1 MFLSSMKFQPVPD
14 TPKKRRSEPS
24 TAQLGAWPPA
34 PSSLPPSP
42 CLLHILGPGLCR
54 AAVRVYKLWLDPS
67 FPSRLLHHGR
77 SAPAAQPAA
86 CCRRWLVWRSGL
98 QPLGSFDAAHALVFN
113 IDTQTVLQRVCW
125 SSCFVSFSAGVAAPC
140 LELGRHPETPAASS
154 STQTAAT
161 FLLCTTETNLTHQTK
176 HCSSNNDSH

>member
-1 MFLSSMKFQPVPD
+1 MFLSSTKFQPVPD

-42 CLLHILGPGLCR
+42 RLLHILGPSLCR
-54 AAVRVYKLWLDPS
+54 AAVRIYKLWLDPS
-67 FPSRLLHHGR
+67 FPSRLLHRGR
-77 SAPAAQPAA
+77 SAPTAQPAA

-113 IDTQTVLQRVCW
+113 IHTQIVLQRVCW
-125 SSCFVSFSAGVAAPC
+125 ASCFVSFSGRCHCTLPGVGEAPRNPGPKRQPHFC
-140 LELGRHPETPAASS
+140 SAQQK
-154 STQTAAT
+154 QT
-161 FLLCTTETNLTHQTK
+161 
-176 HCSSNNDSH
+176 